1 MMKRGLVGVWT
12 KIERNRLED
21 HEAEPL
27 LQTVVNDMNDMW
39 CNRKADFRNMNAF
52 EHV

>member
-1 MMKRGLVGVWT
+1 MKRGLVGVWT

-27 LQTVVNDMNDMW
+27 LQAVMNDMW
-39 CNRKADFRNMNAF
+39 CNRKADIRNVNAL